1 MLLCRPSI
9 IIQVVKLMK
18 LILAS
23 TSPYRENILKKL
35 CIPFSCV
42 APSVDE
48 TPMNNE
54 SANNLVA
61 RLAREKALSVGE
73 TEKGLI
79 IGSDQVA
86 CINGVI
92 LGKPGN
98 KLKAFDQLTQLSGK
112 TVTFFTGLS
121 LLDSTTHR
129 QETIV
134 ETFGVTFKSLSAKQI
149 NRYLELEEPYDC
161 AGSFKSEGLGVALFS
176 SLDGRDPNTLIGLP
190 LIALV
195 AMLER
200 FEFDVF
206 EHMQ

>member
-23 TSPYRENILKKL
+23 TSPYRKNILKKL

-73 TEKGLI
+73 TENGLI

-86 CINGVI
+86 CVDGVI
-92 LGKPGN
+92 LGKPGSN
-98 KLKAFDQLTQLSGK
+98 LEAFNQLTQLSGK

-134 ETFGVTFKSLSAKQI
+134 EKFGVTFRSLSAKQI

-161 AGSFKSEGLGVALFS
+161 AGSFKSEGLGIALFS

-195 AMLER
+195 AMLEK
-200 FEFDVF
+200 FELDAF

>member
-1 MLLCRPSI
+1 
-9 IIQVVKLMK
+9 MK

-23 TSPYRENILKKL
+23 TSPYRKNILEKL
-35 CIPFSCV
+35 CIPFSC
-42 APSVDE
+42 ASPSVDE

-54 SANNLVA
+54 SANTLVA
-61 RLAREKALSVGE
+61 RLAAEKAISVGA
-73 TEKGLI
+73 TQKGLI

-86 CINGVI
+86 CVDGVI

-121 LLDSTTHR
+121 LLDSKTQR

-134 ETFGVTFKSLSAKQI
+134 ETFDVIFKSLSAKQI
-149 NRYLELEEPYDC
+149 SRYLELEEPYDC
-161 AGSFKSEGLGVALFS
+161 AGSFKSEGLGIALFS

-195 AMLER
+195 AMLKK
-200 FEFDVF
+200 FEIDVF

>member
-9 IIQVVKLMK
+9 IIQVIKLMK

-23 TSPYRENILKKL
+23 TSPYRKNILEKL
-35 CIPFSCV
+35 CIPFSC
-42 APSVDE
+42 ASPSVDE

-61 RLAREKALSVGE
+61 RLAQEKALSVGE

-86 CINGVI
+86 CVDGVI
-92 LGKPGN
+92 LGKPGSN
-98 KLKAFDQLTQLSGK
+98 LKAFDQLTQLSGK

-121 LLDSTTHR
+121 LLDSTKQR

-161 AGSFKSEGLGVALFS
+161 AGSFKSEGLGIALFS

-195 AMLER
+195 AMLEK

>member
-1 MLLCRPSI
+1 
-9 IIQVVKLMK
+9 MK

-35 CIPFSCV
+35 FIPFSCV
-42 APSVDE
+42 SPSVDE

-73 TEKGLI
+73 AEKGLI

-86 CINGVI
+86 CIDGVI

-98 KLKAFDQLTQLSGK
+98 KLKAFDQLTQLSGN

-121 LLDSTTHR
+121 LLDSTTYR

-161 AGSFKSEGLGVALFS
+161 AGSFKSEDLGIALFS

>member
-1 MLLCRPSI
+1 
-9 IIQVVKLMK
+9 MK

-23 TSPYRENILKKL
+23 TSPYRKNILEKL
-35 CIPFSCV
+35 CIPFSC
-42 APSVDE
+42 ASPSADE

-54 SANNLVA
+54 SANTLVA
-61 RLAREKALSVGE
+61 RLAAEKALSVGV
-73 TEKGLI
+73 TQKGLI

-86 CINGVI
+86 CVDGVI

-121 LLDSTTHR
+121 LLDSKTQR

-134 ETFGVTFKSLSAKQI
+134 ETFDVIFKSLSAKQI
-149 NRYLELEEPYDC
+149 SRYLELEEPYDC
-161 AGSFKSEGLGVALFS
+161 AGSFKSEGLGIALFS

-195 AMLER
+195 AMLKK
-200 FEFDVF
+200 FEIDVF

>member
-1 MLLCRPSI
+1 
-9 IIQVVKLMK
+9 MK

-23 TSPYRENILKKL
+23 TSPYRKNILEKL
-35 CIPFSCV
+35 CIPFSC
-42 APSVDE
+42 ASPSVDE

-61 RLAREKALSVGE
+61 RLAQEKALSVGE

-86 CINGVI
+86 CVDGVI
-92 LGKPGN
+92 LGKPGSN
-98 KLKAFDQLTQLSGK
+98 LKAFDQLTQLSGK

-121 LLDSTTHR
+121 LLDSTKQR

-134 ETFGVTFKSLSAKQI
+134 ETFGVTFKSLRAKQI

-161 AGSFKSEGLGVALFS
+161 AGSFKSEGLGIALFS

-195 AMLER
+195 AMLEK

>member
-23 TSPYRENILKKL
+23 TSPYRKNILEKL
-35 CIPFSCV
+35 CIPFSC
-42 APSVDE
+42 ASPSVDE

-61 RLAREKALSVGE
+61 RLAQEKALSVGE

-86 CINGVI
+86 FVDGVI
-92 LGKPGN
+92 LGKPGSN
-98 KLKAFDQLTQLSGK
+98 RKAFNQLTQLSGK

-121 LLDSTTHR
+121 LLDSTKHR

-134 ETFGVTFKSLSAKQI
+134 ETFAVTFKSLSAKQI

-161 AGSFKSEGLGVALFS
+161 AGSFKSEGLGIALFS

-195 AMLER
+195 AMLEK

>member
-1 MLLCRPSI
+1 
-9 IIQVVKLMK
+9 MK

-23 TSPYRENILKKL
+23 TSPYRKNILEKL
-35 CIPFSCV
+35 CIPFSC
-42 APSVDE
+42 ASPSVDE

-54 SANNLVA
+54 SANTLVA
-61 RLAREKALSVGE
+61 RLAAEKAISVGA
-73 TEKGLI
+73 TQKGLI

-86 CINGVI
+86 CVDGVI
-92 LGKPGN
+92 LGKPSN

-121 LLDSTTHR
+121 LLDSKTQR

-134 ETFGVTFKSLSAKQI
+134 ETFDVIFKSLSAKQI
-149 NRYLELEEPYDC
+149 SRYLELEEPYDC
-161 AGSFKSEGLGVALFS
+161 AGSFKSEGLGIALFS
-176 SLDGRDPNTLIGLP
+176 SLEGRDPNTLIGLP

-195 AMLER
+195 AMLKK
-200 FEFDVF
+200 FEIDVF